1 MSRQAIQIISFVAFV
16 ATLTVAIFGF
26 SIMGTTGNMVMG
38 CFGTVPGGNCSVLGV
53 IQHFESHV
61 NAFRSITGV
70 LVGSI
75 FSILA
80 LLFLA
85 LLALIG
91 LNFDG
96 DLRHR
101 FTVQRFH
108 DSITASFVRFNRW
121 LALHEKRDP
130 SFVYAVNR

>member
-1 MSRQAIQIISFVAFV
+1 MSRQTVQIISFIAFV

-38 CFGTVPGGNCSVLGV
+38 CFGAVPGGNCSVLGTV
-53 IQHFESHV
+53 QHFESHV
-61 NAFRSITGV
+61 NTFRSITSV

-80 LLFLA
+80 LLLIA
-85 LLALIG
+85 LLSLIG
-91 LNFDG
+91 LDTDS

-101 FTVQRFH
+101 FTVWHFY
-108 DSITASFVRFNRW
+108 DSIVSYFVRLNRW

>member
-1 MSRQAIQIISFVAFV
+1 MNRQAVQIISFVAFV
-16 ATLTVAIFGF
+16 AVLAVAIFGF

-38 CFGTVPGGNCSVLGV
+38 CFGTTPGDSCSVLGT

-61 NAFRSITGV
+61 NAFRSITSV
-70 LVGSI
+70 VVGSI

-80 LLFLA
+80 LLLLA

-91 LNFDG
+91 LDANSE
-96 DLRHR
+96 LRHR
-101 FTVQRFH
+101 FTVWRVR
-108 DSITASFVRFNRW
+108 DSIIAYFVRFNRW

-130 SFVYAVNR
+130 SFAYAVNR